1 MIGKKTKEGAGDINT
16 QDKFIKTYKLLD
28 LEKEYKFVL
37 IMGYSFQMEKE
48 MKTWTQLTLGTLK
61 TLNKMLFYWNQRVD
75 SCLVELYQGHSL

>member
-1 MIGKKTKEGAGDINT
+1 MALLKVHLHIQSYIYIDRHMKLKILLRMIGKKTKEGAGDINT

-48 MKTWTQLTLGTLK
+48 MKT
-61 TLNKMLFYWNQRVD
+61 
-75 SCLVELYQGHSL
+75 